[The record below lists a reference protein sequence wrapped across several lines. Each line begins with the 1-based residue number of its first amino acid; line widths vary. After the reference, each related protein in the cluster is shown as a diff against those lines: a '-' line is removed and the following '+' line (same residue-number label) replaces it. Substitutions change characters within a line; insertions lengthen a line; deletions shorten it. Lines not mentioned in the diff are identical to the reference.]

1 MEPPAEK
8 ALSPGNPE
16 RLRLTYVQSS
26 SIALTRLPFG
36 SLQSSPEA
44 QIGRSYNGRGLA
56 RHPQEIFRK
65 KVLDTENGF

>member
-1 MEPPAEK
+1 MAWDSNGDTVECLPASRSEK
-8 ALSPGNPE
+8 AMM
-16 RLRLTYVQSS
+16 R
-26 SIALTRLPFG
+26 IAAGTL
-36 SLQSSPEA
+36 SPEA